1 MIINIIGHGLQWGEN
16 VKEETQWRDADIPLA
31 PHFNSVSFYCH
42 AGEGFDGP
50 DAHLIVNGEWHNF
63 VQEINDIHHIP
74 EHFVFPNQGAWND
87 ILPRVS
93 NNPRNHIPPGLNDPH
108 HYGLLNVVHQIDG
121 IEILR
126 LRQIVRP
133 NNPFPESQLVIS
145 PINETCI
152 SLSWLINNIPLII
165 DAHPELAALPN
176 HDNYTYRWLVCRD
189 LIAGLNPHDNAA
201 SLVII
206 DDAAQEASQRIDRL
220 LWGL

>member
-1 MIINIIGHGLQWGEN
+1 MIINIIGHGLQWGEG
-16 VKEETQWRDADIPLA
+16 VAEQIQEHEIAIPVA

-74 EHFVFPNQGAWND
+74 EHFVFPNLGAWND
-87 ILPRVS
+87 ILPRDPD
-93 NNPRNHIPPGLNDPH
+93 NPRNHIPPGRNDPR
-108 HYGLLNVVHQIDG
+108 YVLPNSVHRIDG
-121 IEILR
+121 NEILR

-189 LIAGLNPHDNAA
+189 LIAGLNPNNIAE
-201 SLVII
+201 SLAKINKEI
-206 DDAAQEASQRIDRL
+206 QQYGKMDKL
-220 LWGL
+220 LW